1 MIVTKFE
8 LLLASIALLFKSTH
22 GFATFTARKSVG
34 NLVAKSTRLNAKFG
48 SLGAEILGVGSAVP
62 DTIITN
68 VDMVRDLC
76 IGDVLS
82 SLLWNIFDYVFT
94 FSFNIFL
101 QCFLEFCR
109 NLWLKQV
116 TSGSGRVLG
125 LSKDECFCTQRM
137 VSMKVCMSAFSKLIK
152 LVTD

>member
-22 GFATFTARKSVG
+22 GFATFTARKSV
-34 NLVAKSTRLNAKFG
+34 VAKSTRLDAKFG

-82 SLLWNIFDYVFT
+82 SLLWNIFDYVLT
-94 FSFNIFL
+94 LSFIIFL
-101 QCFLEFCR
+101 KCFLEF
-109 NLWLKQV
+109 L
-116 TSGSGRVLG
+116 
-125 LSKDECFCTQRM
+125 
-137 VSMKVCMSAFSKLIK
+137 
-152 LVTD
+152 